1 METGHEPASRVPAEL
16 AVDEQV
22 HGAGVMALVLQHEI
36 LPPGR
41 SDLRNKIGWVQ
52 SGRRAGE
59 PAPHNSATWGGT
71 SQGREIW
78 SAQGWV
84 M

>member
-1 METGHEPASRVPAEL
+1 MGRARNEGAGKLPPMHSNPGVGMETGHEPASRVPAEL

-41 SDLRNKIGWVQ
+41 SGI
-52 SGRRAGE
+52 
-59 PAPHNSATWGGT
+59 TT
-71 SQGREIW
+71 S
-78 SAQGWV
+78 
-84 M
+84 

>member
-22 HGAGVMALVLQHEI
+22 HGAGVVALVLQHEI

-41 SDLRNKIGWVQ
+41 SGWHHSKSDWVQ
-52 SGRRAGE
+52 SRRRAG
-59 PAPHNSATWGGT
+59 ASQQHNLGGVT